1 MTEKFKE
8 SIDKSNAFGALLTDF
23 LKAFDSIDYTLLI
36 AGLSAFLIIKI
47 RIILF
52 IESNLANQNQGKFY
66 W

>member
-52 IESNLANQNQGKFY
+52 IESNLANQNQRKFY

>member
-8 SIDKSNAFGALLTDF
+8 SLDKSNAFGALLTDF

-52 IESNLANQNQGKFY
+52 IESNLANQNQRKFY

>member
-23 LKAFDSIDYTLLI
+23 LKACDSIDYTLLI

-52 IESNLANQNQGKFY
+52 IESNLANQNQRKFY